1 MKILIYGFGRMGLTH
16 YSILNSLLNKSS
28 FTFIEPNN
36 KLRFLLKGNVS
47 CNIKAHDNDINESFD
62 LTMITSPPFA
72 HTEILKKSLNRNDK
86 KIFIEKPFGGYMN
99 YSLNIE
105 KNDVFIGYVLRHNP
119 IIQWIKNNIDITQ
132 VIEVNANFLSNTLQ
146 TKPKGWRNGE
156 YSGVL
161 NEVGSHI
168 LDLCN
173 YLFGLKNY
181 RIISKKIESVI
192 SDVDDVV
199 LLELETDLKKYN
211 FNFNW
216 VNKKIRK
223 PSFSFN
229 IKLMDNSEVFFD
241 QQKIEFIKNN
251 QIVKNLSVVDLA
263 SSVPFYLRGID
274 FTNQMIDLLGKC
286 SVMTN
291 VTEALLVNKIIND
304 VKHL

>member
-1 MKILIYGFGRMGLTH
+1 
-16 YSILNSLLNKSS
+16 
-28 FTFIEPNN
+28 
-36 KLRFLLKGNVS
+36 
-47 CNIKAHDNDINESFD
+47 
-62 LTMITSPPFA
+62 MITSPPFA

-99 YSLNIE
+99 YNLNIE

>member
-1 MKILIYGFGRMGLTH
+1 MNILIYGFGRMGLTH
-16 YSILNSLLNKSS
+16 YTILNSLLTKSN

-36 KLRFLLKGNVS
+36 KLRFLLNGNVN
-47 CNIKAHDNDINESFD
+47 CNIKADDRGINNPFD
-62 LTMITSPPFA
+62 LTLITSPPFA
-72 HTEILKKSLNRNDK
+72 HTELLEKSLIRNDN

-99 YSLNIE
+99 YNLNIE
-105 KNDVFIGYVLRHNP
+105 KDNVFIGYVLRHNP
-119 IIQWIKNNIDITQ
+119 IIQWIKNNIDNEQ
-132 VIEVNANFLSNTLQ
+132 VVEINANFLSNTIQ
-146 TKPKGWRNGE
+146 NKPIGWRNGE

-168 LDLCN
+168 LDLSN

-181 RIISKKIESVI
+181 KIISKKIDSVI

-223 PSFSFN
+223 PSFNF
-229 IKLMDNSEVFFD
+229 KLKLKDNSEVFFD

-251 QIVKNLSVVDLA
+251 QIIKNLSVVDLA
-263 SSVPFYLRGID
+263 ASVPFYLRGID
-274 FTNQMIDLLGKC
+274 FTNQMIDLIGNC
-286 SVMTN
+286 SLMTN
-291 VTEALLVNKIIND
+291 ISEALLVNKIIKD
-304 VKHL
+304 VKYL